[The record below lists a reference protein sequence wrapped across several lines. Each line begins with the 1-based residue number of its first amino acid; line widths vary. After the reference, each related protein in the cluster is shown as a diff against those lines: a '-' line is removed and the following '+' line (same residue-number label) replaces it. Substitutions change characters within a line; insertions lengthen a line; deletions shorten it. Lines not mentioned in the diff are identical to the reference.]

1 MKKIRVKVLI
11 IIVAA
16 VRYLVC
22 LFCFYACFYICIFMD
37 TWISDYKVHSKARVR
52 IITEGLDIAMLHWMA
67 T

>member
-1 MKKIRVKVLI
+1 MKKKRVKVLI
-11 IIVAA
+11 IILAA
-16 VRYLVC
+16 VLV
-22 LFCFYACFYICIFMD
+22 FYICIFMD

>member
-1 MKKIRVKVLI
+1 MKKKRVKVLI
-11 IIVAA
+11 IILAA
-16 VRYLVC
+16 VLVLYL
-22 LFCFYACFYICIFMD
+22 YFMD

>member
-1 MKKIRVKVLI
+1 MKKKRVKVLI
-11 IIVAA
+11 IGG
-16 VRYLVC
+16 C
-22 LFCFYACFYICIFMD
+22 ACFYICIFMD

>member
-1 MKKIRVKVLI
+1 MRKAHEKEKSQSFDN
-11 IIVAA
+11 
-16 VRYLVC
+16 YTGGC
-22 LFCFYACFYICIFMD
+22 ACFYICIFMD